1 MECLWS
7 KVKRF
12 FSVLFSYII
21 AIVRLVIWTFVFF
34 FSGLQKTLFTRSE
47 VVSINYAVMPLRCD
61 MEDTEDKMA
70 YLDKLCMGNPDL
82 ADMIG
87 EEETEFPIDDIDFDD
102 NDNGEDNL

>member
-1 MECLWS
+1 
-7 KVKRF
+7 
-12 FSVLFSYII
+12 
-21 AIVRLVIWTFVFF
+21 
-34 FSGLQKTLFTRSE
+34 
-47 VVSINYAVMPLRCD
+47 